1 MVTRAGLAQ
10 LRPAKRTRS
19 KYGNKKVTVDGIRF
33 DSKREAKR
41 YGELKLMQMAGEISD
56 LCLQV
61 RYPLV
66 VNEVK
71 IGFYI
76 ADFVY
81 WDKNVGISGQEIV
94 EDSKGCKTPV
104 YNVKKKL
111 MKAIHNIDIYET

>member
-33 DSKREAKR
+33 DSKKEAKR
-41 YGELKLMQMAGEISD
+41 YGNLKLMQMAGEISD
-56 LCLQV
+56 LSLQV

-66 VNEVK
+66 VNDIL
-71 IGFYI
+71 IGHYI
-76 ADFVY
+76 SDFVY
-81 WDKNVGISGQEIV
+81 HDVNLGHEVV
-94 EDSKGCKTPV
+94 EDVKGMKTAV
-104 YNVKKKL
+104 YNLKRKL